1 MGLSSSMSKWC
12 LVVLN
17 IASMLS
23 NSLMVIMMWKLMGLN
38 DDRLVVYL
46 VLFHMRNWSVMD
58 VMMSIVETVVK
69 SMMWNLMVFWCEMTI
84 FSLPVVSMAMIDNM
98 VEAVFSISSMVK
110 SMSKSMVESMW
121 LIVKTVLN
129 MVCIVSKL
137 GVSIIMVWIH
147 IVMTNLMGPLVV
159 HVVGDLSEVV

>member
-1 MGLSSSMSKWC
+1 M
-12 LVVLN
+12 N

-23 NSLMVIMMWKLMGLN
+23 NSLMVIMMWQLMRLN

-46 VLFHMRNWSVMD
+46 VSFHMRNWSVMD

-69 SMMWNLMVFWCEMTI
+69 SVVFWCEMTI

-98 VEAVFSISSMVK
+98 VEAVFSISSMVE

-121 LIVKTVLN
+121 LIIKTMLN
-129 MVCIVSKL
+129 MVSVVSKL